1 MKYIFILISIF
12 LIFANCSIKRTIDHH
27 GVHKLELKD
36 KKIIIN
42 KTNKNDAIAIL
53 GPPSTVSTFD
63 NEVLFFIERKLT
75 NGPII
80 SLGKKKILVN
90 NVLILEINNYGLVAK
105 KTFYDLTK
113 MKQVKFSSN
122 KTEVDYTKQSFIY
135 DFLSSV
141 RQKVN
146 DPLGKR
152 NKKRD

>member
-12 LIFANCSIKRTIDHH
+12 LTFANCSIKRTIDHH

>member
-1 MKYIFILISIF
+1 MSKS
-12 LIFANCSIKRTIDHH
+12 C
-27 GVHKLELKD
+27 KD
-36 KKIIIN
+36 FK
-42 KTNKNDAIAIL
+42 
-53 GPPSTVSTFD
+53 
-63 NEVLFFIERKLT
+63 E
-75 NGPII
+75 II
-80 SLGKKKILVN
+80 SK
-90 NVLILEINNYGLVAK
+90 LILEINNYGLVAK

-152 NKKRD
+152 NKSF